1 MNETI
6 FLLLGV
12 LGIAGIGALVSD
24 NDDAQPPETPDP
36 DPYGGRPV
44 IEGTDE
50 DDTIA
55 GTAGN
60 DAIHG
65 FDGDDAIN
73 DGAGDDLVWGGRGED
88 TVAASEGDDLIYLGM
103 HNDVYGQADSGID
116 EGNDTIVG
124 GTGRDTIITNGGE
137 HTIYGDRMD
146 EDDDDDNGDND
157 RIEDHGGI
165 VMVDAGE
172 GDDVIWS
179 PDDSDPDRPDTLLGG
194 DGADTIYAGGY
205 DIVDAGKGADLLI
218 LRSDSSGPADIAYGD
233 ADSLQVTLSQDYDG
247 PENYELVQDGDD
259 VRVVLDGHDIAIL
272 RETLVREVREISLVR
287 AEP

>member
-24 NDDAQPPETPDP
+24 NDDAHPPETPDP
-36 DPYGGRPV
+36 DPYGGRTPM
-44 IEGTDE
+44 EGTDE
-50 DDTIA
+50 DDTLT
-55 GTAGN
+55 GGAGN
-60 DAIHG
+60 DAILG
-65 FDGDDAIN
+65 FDGDDLIH
-73 DGAGDDLVWGGRGED
+73 DGAGDDIVWGGRGED
-88 TVAASEGDDLIYLGM
+88 TVAASAGNDLIHLGQG
-103 HNDVYGQADSGID
+103 NDSYGEANPGVD
-116 EGNDTIVG
+116 EGHDTITG
-124 GTGRDTIITNGGE
+124 GSGRDTIITNGGE
-137 HTIYGDRMD
+137 HTIYGDRWD
-146 EDDDDDNGDND
+146 EDDDSGGDND

-165 VMVDAGE
+165 VMIDAGE

-179 PDDSDPDRPDTLLGG
+179 PDDSDPARPDTLLGG

-218 LRSDSSGPADIAYGD
+218 LRSDASGPADIAYGD
-233 ADSLQVTLSQDYDG
+233 ADSLQVTLSQDYTG

-272 RETLVREVREISLVR
+272 RDTLVREVREINLVR
-287 AEP
+287 AQP